1 MLEGLKRKKKVSNT
15 TLKCKYCGR
24 ESSVDFGYCLRH
36 GWPVCCNYTMT
47 MKSSTANIPEV
58 AKETM
63 GPQLNMEKML
73 EKKA

>member
-1 MLEGLKRKKKVSNT
+1 
-15 TLKCKYCGR
+15 
-24 ESSVDFGYCLRH
+24 
-36 GWPVCCNYTMT
+36 MT